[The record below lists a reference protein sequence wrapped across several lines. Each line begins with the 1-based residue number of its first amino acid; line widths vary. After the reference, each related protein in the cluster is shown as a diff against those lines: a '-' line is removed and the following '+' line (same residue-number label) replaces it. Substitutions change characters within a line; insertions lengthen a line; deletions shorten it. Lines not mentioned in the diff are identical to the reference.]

1 MFDSFAMPFE
11 TGERGCQLPRV
22 EPDPFF
28 RLDVDGDLDY
38 AKAASLLGK
47 GAHSYKGVGHCSM
60 CTDFLVVLG
69 SKNSCLLKLGWWR
82 ADHQL
87 FHL

>member
-11 TGERGCQLPRV
+11 TGERGCQLPQV

-47 GAHSYKGVGHCSM
+47 GAHSYKGVVPCFMCSYLFSGLGIQK
-60 CTDFLVVLG
+60 FLYSQAWLVE
-69 SKNSCLLKLGWWR
+69 C
-82 ADHQL
+82 
-87 FHL
+87 